1 MNHILIIGST
11 GTVGR
16 RVVSGLEAAG
26 VQVRTLL
33 RNTVAARFPL
43 QIEVVRGDLTLPET
57 LDACLHGIDTVFLV
71 WTAPAGAVAPALERI
86 AKHARR
92 IVFLSAPLKTPHPL
106 LLLITW
112 LEFISAQI
120 EAEYRDFSFQ
130 PNRSQYAGP

>member
-33 RNTVAARFPL
+33 RNPAAARFPL
-43 QIEVVRGDLTLPET
+43 QIEVVRGDLTPET

-106 LLLITW
+106 LLTW